1 VEVAREDQVPR
12 LLCHSFSN
20 NGGALYQQLVE
31 VVAEEGGL
39 QIAGAVFDSAP
50 GPIHLMELAATLLGP
65 GNTLGA
71 YRRLGDLGIQ
81 RPLLQAAYWLVNTV
95 NGLPLRERLR
105 EASQQRR
112 ALARTLPLH
121 GKVPWVGPYL
131 KYLDPHP
138 WPTLFLASKKDA
150 QIPWRY
156 IASVAEL
163 QAGRGRDARLVLFPA
178 SGHVAHLKVHP
189 ELYQREVEA
198 FLAKV
203 QGQE

>member
-1 VEVAREDQVPR
+1 MHP
-12 LLCHSFSN
+12 
-20 NGGALYQQLVE
+20 
-31 VVAEEGGL
+31 
-39 QIAGAVFDSAP
+39 P
-50 GPIHLMELAATLLGP
+50 PP
-65 GNTLGA
+65 
-71 YRRLGDLGIQ
+71 
-81 RPLLQAAYWLVNTV
+81 
-95 NGLPLRERLR
+95 
-105 EASQQRR
+105 R
-112 ALARTLPLH
+112 ALARTLPLQ

-138 WPTLFLASKKDA
+138 WPTLFLASKKGATHPSPSQPLLPPDA

-178 SGHVAHLKVHP
+178 SGHVAHMKVHP